1 MLNVVQAD
9 VEFLH
14 LVDLKADLLS
24 QLLKVEKAEKLVRV
38 ENMLLAIA
46 TAYS

>member
-14 LVDLKADLLS
+14 LVD
-24 QLLKVEKAEKLVRV
+24 EKAEKLVRV